1 MLTIG
6 RLERARDWCMFKQSA
21 LSAMP
26 LTRYDATA
34 IVCTGILL
42 GIDAI
47 HICDIWCC
55 NRIPKCCHFTHHQHQ
70 QQPWWCLVLGA
81 WCAWT
86 CWPAAHTIASRWQIT
101 MNGLTRSLLRRK
113 EENIKTNKQKSKSC
127 TCFREHHL
135 FIYLFIYIYPSLDGD
150 EKSVVRLTLLLGQF
164 VVR

>member
-70 QQPWWCLVLGA
+70 QQPWWCLVLGVLEHA
-81 WCAWT
+81 
-86 CWPAAHTIASRWQIT
+86 
-101 MNGLTRSLLRRK
+101 GLLPTQSPLVDRLQWMGWHDRFYGEKKKKKKQTNKNQNRVHVS
-113 EENIKTNKQKSKSC
+113 ENITYS
-127 TCFREHHL
+127 
-135 FIYLFIYIYPSLDGD
+135 FIYLFIFIPVWMATKNPSSD
-150 EKSVVRLTLLLGQF
+150 
-164 VVR
+164 